1 MAMRPQLKKI
11 VEVLKEEGPIQD
23 KEGYWK
29 MLESGS
35 KEDEHTF
42 LKKNMHRLR
51 KPIKVPAGTTWT
63 TKSSSGNTKGM
74 FKEDCRILGVVNRIG
89 NQIVLDK
96 PASVSLGYED
106 YPDFCEQLSS
116 LSTDLLEKI
125 AEAM

>member
-11 VEVLKEEGPIQD
+11 VEVLKKEGSIQD
-23 KEGYWK
+23 KEGYWE
-29 MLESGS
+29 MLELDS
-35 KEDEHTF
+35 KEKEHAF
-42 LKKNMHRLR
+42 IKKNMHRLR
-51 KPIKVPAGTTWT
+51 KPIKVLAGTTWVA
-63 TKSSSGNTKGM
+63 KSSSGNIKGM
-74 FKEDCRILGVVNRIG
+74 FKEDCIIIGVADLVG

-96 PASVSLGYED
+96 PSSVSLGCED